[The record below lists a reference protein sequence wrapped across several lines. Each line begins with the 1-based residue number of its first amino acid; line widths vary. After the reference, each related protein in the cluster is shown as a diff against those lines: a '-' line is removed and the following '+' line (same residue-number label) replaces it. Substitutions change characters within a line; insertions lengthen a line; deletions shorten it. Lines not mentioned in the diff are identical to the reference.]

1 MPSCSACCAYLG
13 AGAGASADP
22 KGKAPAR
29 GGSAAHPAELASL
42 AHTKVINSAYFSP
55 VSGRKI
61 LTTCQDNRIRVWD
74 YVYRTDQVSQ
84 PAAQ

>member
-1 MPSCSACCAYLG
+1 MPMPSCSACCGWLG
-13 AGAGASADP
+13 AGASTDP

-29 GGSAAHPAELASL
+29 ASSAAHPAQLASL